1 MHAADGCRAGV
12 ATDLLHSRAL
22 RAMHEDD
29 ISHKPEVCFG
39 VEPLH
44 SLLQHWVLHHAA
56 GLAPGRV
63 PDDVRPVSL
72 VSAKVKPVFTLGGG
86 PDLAV

>member
-39 VEPLH
+39 VEPLL
-44 SLLQHWVLHHAA
+44 SLLQPYGFVKVSHMFRHMHAEKEDLIRFFLL
-56 GLAPGRV
+56 LAALLSECV
-63 PDDVRPVSL
+63 EL
-72 VSAKVKPVFTLGGG
+72 LQ
-86 PDLAV
+86 